1 VIFCCAHD
9 YIIDN
14 RLFPSRAQ
22 WVSATRI
29 RKKTPRA
36 IQSGIRLNYR
46 LEMTRVGNE
55 AITRTR
61 IISPI
66 DEGSAF
72 LRDDTYSQ
80 AGKTQPPRFCSAAPR
95 ANICRR
101 GAQWEEPS
109 ESVRRD
115 VEDCLYAKL
124 YVTQAYAPFDA
135 PVRCLHRTTRNDEAY
150 GVCTPTHVHLSNR
163 GIQIGMMNND
173 GVD

>member
-1 VIFCCAHD
+1 MSIC
-9 YIIDN
+9 N
-14 RLFPSRAQ
+14 ENK
-22 WVSATRI
+22 
-29 RKKTPRA
+29 KKTPRA

-46 LEMTRVGNE
+46 LEMTRVGHE

-80 AGKTQPPRFCSAAPR
+80 AGKTTAAVLFCCATRKHLSARRTMRR
-95 ANICRR
+95 AF
-101 GAQWEEPS
+101 G
-109 ESVRRD
+109 RRD
-115 VEDCLYAKL
+115 VEDCFYAKL

-135 PVRCLHRTTRNDEAY
+135 PVRCLHRTTRNGEAY
-150 GVCTPTHVHLSNR
+150 GVRTPTRVHLSDR